1 MRILAARAIAL
12 CVVLLALL
20 PISGCFAGFFRL
32 SSRFAVHVPIADRV
46 WDSAYLIGWETAG
59 HEGKPRRPISPAE
72 RRLLVLMQEPNDR
85 IGRAIQL
92 RVEGMVAEL
101 IASGQDPNA
110 LSTNGFTPLMY
121 ASSDLEACRLLLGAG
136 ADAAAHGARGKTALH
151 YADAP
156 EIIDLLLAAGA
167 HLDADDDD
175 GQTPLYDAAERDDET
190 TVRHLLS
197 LGADPLH
204 ATKSG
209 ETVLAAV
216 DRLRAEREGD
226 ACVRLD
232 RIASA
237 MREAVG
243 ESSPAS
249 PADSR

>member
-12 CVVLLALL
+12 GVVLLALL

-32 SSRFAVHVPIADRV
+32 SSRFAVRVPIADQI

-92 RVEGMVAEL
+92 KVEGMVAEL

-167 HLDADDDD
+167 PLDAEDDD
-175 GQTPLYDAAERDDET
+175 GQTPLYDAAERGDET

-226 ACVRLD
+226 ARVRLD
-232 RIASA
+232 HIASA